1 MDPQYQRTALVTG
14 GSSGIGQGIAEV
26 LAEEGY
32 DIAITYGKNP
42 DGADK
47 TKCAIEALG
56 RKCFVY
62 QASMHEA
69 DVPERVVKQAIA
81 DLGHLDLLVDNAG
94 KSPFKT
100 LLLSTAEDM
109 DYLYGLNYRG
119 YLLAAGAAARHMVL
133 NGIKGSIIF
142 ITSSRAERAY
152 PYDFLYGG
160 LKAALKRSCESLAL
174 ELSPFG
180 IRVNCVAPGAT
191 QIREE
196 WDGKHDSFAARIPA
210 GRLGT
215 PRENGQLV
223 AYLASEKASYI
234 TGVTVRVDGGLI
246 LPGMP
251 EWDFAR
257 ESGRG
262 WSRLEVNEA
271 LMDKIRE
278 RDAQEEGDGNE

>member
-1 MDPQYQRTALVTG
+1 MEQTPKTALVTG
-14 GSSGIGQGIAEV
+14 GSSGIGQGIATV

-32 DIAITYGKNP
+32 DVAITWGSNAG
-42 DGADK
+42 GAEK
-47 TKCAIEALG
+47 TRQDISALG

-62 QASMHEA
+62 QASMQEA
-69 DVPERVVKQAIA
+69 DVPERVVRRAAA
-81 DLGHLDLLVDNAG
+81 DLGHIGLVVCNAG
-94 KSPFKT
+94 KSPFKP
-100 LLLSTAEDM
+100 LMLSTAGDM
-109 DYLYGLNYRG
+109 DALYALNYRA
-119 YLLAAGAAARHMVL
+119 YLLTAGAAARHMVL
-133 NGIKGSIIF
+133 NGIRGCILF
-142 ITSSRAERAY
+142 VTSSRAERAY

-174 ELSPFG
+174 ELSPHG

-191 QIREE
+191 QVREA
-196 WDGKHDSFAARIPA
+196 WDGARDGFRDRIPL

-215 PRENGQLV
+215 PRENGHL
-223 AYLASEKASYI
+223 AAFLASEKASYI

-262 WSRLEVNEA
+262 WSRPEINGELMEA
-271 LMDKIRE
+271 IRQ
-278 RDAQEEGDGNE
+278 RDRENGGEDHA